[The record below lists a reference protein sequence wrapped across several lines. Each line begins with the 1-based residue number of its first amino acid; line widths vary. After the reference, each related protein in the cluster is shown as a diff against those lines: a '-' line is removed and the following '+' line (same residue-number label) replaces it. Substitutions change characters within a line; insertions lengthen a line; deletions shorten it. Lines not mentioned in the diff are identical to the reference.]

1 MISSLFPRYRCAEC
15 HEIKDSFSEIEEHLM
30 HHDRKVTIPRGTH
43 SPVVPEQYRY
53 VKKYIYIL
61 MNGESEITGV
71 LVPSRPRNRI
81 KA

>member
-1 MISSLFPRYRCAEC
+1 
-15 HEIKDSFSEIEEHLM
+15 M
-30 HHDRKVTIPRGTH
+30 HHDRKVTIPRGSH
-43 SPVVPEQYRY
+43 SPIVPEQYRY

-61 MNGESEITGV
+61 MNGKSEITGV